1 MHTVSFDFCECVAAR
16 LVNPAC
22 LTGRREAAVLALY
35 SVLPPRPAED
45 QGAEEG
51 LRLLQLL
58 IPERERPPL
67 QTSPSSPP
75 PPTQT
80 QQLSSQV
87 RPLLCFTG
95 FVRVLEVLEMLV
107 F

>member
-1 MHTVSFDFCECVAAR
+1 MR
-16 LVNPAC
+16 LRPQGGGQEKGGWE
-22 LTGRREAAVLALY
+22 TAVLALY
-35 SVLPPRPAED
+35 SVLPTCPAED
-45 QGAEEG
+45 QGTEEG

-80 QQLSSQV
+80 QQLSSQTEWE
-87 RPLLCFTG
+87 F
-95 FVRVLEVLEMLV
+95 ES
-107 F
+107 